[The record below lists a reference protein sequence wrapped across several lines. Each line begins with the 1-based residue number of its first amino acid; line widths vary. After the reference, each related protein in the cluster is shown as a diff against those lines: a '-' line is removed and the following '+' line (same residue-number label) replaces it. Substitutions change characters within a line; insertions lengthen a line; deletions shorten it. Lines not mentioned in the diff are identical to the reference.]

1 MKDHIHQVMEQAH
14 DAFQSYQ
21 FCLGKDKKVFLYTI
35 AKEIEAL
42 GDELLETAARESN
55 LPIARFIGERART
68 CNVFKM
74 FGDLVEEGSWVEA
87 VIDHSQPKSLPLPKP
102 EMRKMLIPLGPIV
115 VFGASNFPL
124 AYSTPGGDTA
134 SALAAGCPVV
144 VKGHPLHPVTS
155 SLIAKA
161 IGKAIDKHNLP
172 KFTFQLLTEDSF
184 ETGKLLVQHPLTAGV
199 GFTGSLHGGRAIF
212 DYAQNRKIPIPVFA
226 EMGSI
231 NPVIWLPEVLKTQTE
246 SWAKAF
252 ADSITMGVGQFCTKP
267 GIQLAVKSEALDK
280 YIQLLAQNLA
290 QKKNYKMLSQGIHQ
304 NYKKDLEKV
313 LTTKGVKPVYHRE
326 NKDDLAAELAIVQV
340 EGSVFE
346 ANPRLHEEVFGPYS
360 MVVVCENEAQLI
372 CIWQRL
378 KGQLTTSIMGTEADL
393 KAHASLVKIA
403 RNIAGRIVFNMTPTG
418 VEVGN
423 ATVHGGPYPATTDPR
438 FTSVGMDAI
447 KRWVRPICYQD
458 CPDYLLPAE
467 LQEINP
473 LRILRKVDGK
483 IVR

>member
-1 MKDHIHQVMEQAH
+1 M
-14 DAFQSYQ
+14 
-21 FCLGKDKKVFLYTI
+21 
-35 AKEIEAL
+35 
-42 GDELLETAARESN
+42 
-55 LPIARFIGERART
+55 
-68 CNVFKM
+68 
-74 FGDLVEEGSWVEA
+74 
-87 VIDHSQPKSLPLPKP
+87 
-102 EMRKMLIPLGPIV
+102 
-115 VFGASNFPL
+115 
-124 AYSTPGGDTA
+124 
-134 SALAAGCPVV
+134 
-144 VKGHPLHPVTS
+144 
-155 SLIAKA
+155 
-161 IGKAIDKHNLP
+161 
-172 KFTFQLLTEDSF
+172 
-184 ETGKLLVQHPLTAGV
+184 
-199 GFTGSLHGGRAIF
+199 
-212 DYAQNRKIPIPVFA
+212 
-226 EMGSI
+226 
-231 NPVIWLPEVLKTQTE
+231 
-246 SWAKAF
+246 
-252 ADSITMGVGQFCTKP
+252 
-267 GIQLAVKSEALDK
+267 
-280 YIQLLAQNLA
+280 
-290 QKKNYKMLSQGIHQ
+290 
-304 NYKKDLEKV
+304 
-313 LTTKGVKPVYHRE
+313 
-326 NKDDLAAELAIVQV
+326 